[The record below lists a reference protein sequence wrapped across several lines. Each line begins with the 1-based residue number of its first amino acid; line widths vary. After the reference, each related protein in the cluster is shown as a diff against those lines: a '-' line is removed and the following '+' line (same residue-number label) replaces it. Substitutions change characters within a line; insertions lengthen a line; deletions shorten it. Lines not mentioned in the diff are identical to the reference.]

1 MKINKSDFS
10 GTGSVFKF
18 TFFRFFKTKANII
31 SMVLLFV
38 FALASVPVMGLTMGA
53 LAPSSE
59 PEQEEIMISP
69 VDNIY
74 IINETGMDIPEDS
87 FFGDYWA
94 ETSVTVYEKENTLP
108 FVLLSPFD
116 ALVKFNEGPGG
127 ISIDVSASEETELSS
142 QDLLSVSA
150 EMENLYYSA
159 LPSLLGITEEPLAVM
174 NYGYG
179 VNVIEQEDFY
189 SSDIEFSEAGF
200 MVQYAY
206 SIVVLILC
214 TYSATYIVRAVLE
227 EKASKLVELLMVS
240 VKPLAL
246 IMGKIFAVMAFM
258 FIQMTGLLICSGIS
272 WFISGFFFDTSVIE
286 ETLINIDL
294 AFLAGGIG
302 FGDAALILISLA
314 LAYLTVSIVSGISG
328 AACNSMEE
336 ADSAATAAMLL
347 TLGGY
352 LVSCIAGAIPIRAVA
367 VISSLVP
374 VISVFC
380 APVQYL
386 SGNIGLGVMILSLI
400 IQLAV
405 VVLLFAFCAKVY
417 SALIIHSGSK
427 LKMKDIF
434 AIAKTSG
441 KEAKENV

>member
-10 GTGSVFKF
+10 GTKSVFSF
-18 TFFRFFKTKANII
+18 TFSRFFKTKANII
-31 SMVLLFV
+31 SMILLFV
-38 FALASVPVMGLTMGA
+38 FALASVPVMGLVMNA
-53 LAPSSE
+53 SMPSAE
-59 PEQEEIMISP
+59 PEEIISSAIEK
-69 VDNIY
+69 VY
-74 IINETGMDIPEDS
+74 IVNETELDIPDDALYGE
-87 FFGDYWA
+87 YWA
-94 ETSVTVYEKENTLP
+94 ETVFETAEKVPALSEYDAAARFFYGENGINIDISTADES
-108 FVLLSPFD
+108 FIDYMELLS
-116 ALVKFNEGPGG
+116 L
-127 ISIDVSASEETELSS
+127 
-142 QDLLSVSA
+142 SA
-150 EMENLYYSA
+150 EMENLYYSS
-159 LPSLLGITEEPLAVM
+159 LPSVLGITEEQLEIM

-179 VNVIEQEDFY
+179 VNVTDADSFGEEK
-189 SSDIEFSEAGF
+189 SEVEFSEAGF
-200 MVQYAY
+200 ALQYAY

-214 TYSATYIVRAVLE
+214 TYSSTYIVRAVLE

-258 FIQMTGLLICSGIS
+258 FIQMTGLLICFGLS
-272 WFISGFFFDTSVIE
+272 WLISGFFFDTSVIE
-286 ETLINIDL
+286 ANLINIDL
-294 AFLAGGIG
+294 EFLAGGIG
-302 FGDAALILISLA
+302 IGDALLILVSLA

-352 LVSCIAGAIPIRAVA
+352 LVSCVVGAIPEPTVA
-367 VISSLVP
+367 VVSSLIP

-386 SGNIGLGVMILSLI
+386 SGNIGLGTMLLSLV
-400 IQLAV
+400 IQLVV
-405 VVLLFAFCAKVY
+405 VVLLFAFCSRVY

-441 KEAKENV
+441 KEAKENG